1 MPTSI
6 DALIG
11 QTLVFG
17 IPGPRPTQRDI
28 KLFRDTHA
36 GGLILYRINF
46 RSPTQIKQLIRD
58 LEDALGRRL
67 LVTVDHEGGRVVMF
81 QSGVTVFPDNLA
93 FGAMGKTA
101 HARAQGTIEGRELRR
116 LGMDVAFSP
125 TVDVLTDAFSPNIG
139 IRSYGRDPQ
148 VVSRLA
154 AARIRALQR
163 EAVSACA
170 KHFPGLG
177 PATLDPHLDLP
188 IIPVKWAELRRR
200 HLIPFEAAIQ
210 AGVDMIMSSH
220 PLYPHL
226 DPTPKTPATFSH
238 RLMTDLLRREMG
250 FKGVV
255 ASDDLEMGAL
265 RSLTSVGQAA
275 VLAAR
280 AGHDLI
286 LCCHKENLQR
296 HVFQSLKEAYQ
307 NRELSVKNLE
317 ESVIRIEALRGRHG
331 PRFSNGRPQADP
343 AGKKLVRTVARKA
356 VQVTTGQVNLPIK
369 GAETSQNIPLP
380 LGEDVPKVQVRGK
393 AISPVLILF
402 PRLSQMAKT
411 IMVEPDLLDEN
422 KFLEDHVSSPGKRI
436 HLLPLNPSASD
447 IQRAAKHAAT
457 SVTTVFFCYDAHL
470 QHGNRRLLERLQRTT
485 PRLVLVLLRDPY
497 DRSWAKKSTTV
508 VTAFGYRQAQLEAC
522 LETIF
527 S

>member
-1 MPTSI
+1 MATSF
-6 DALIG
+6 DGLIG

-17 IPGPRPTQRDI
+17 IPGPVLTKRDI
-28 KLFRDTHA
+28 QLFRDTHA

-46 RSPTQIKQLIRD
+46 QSPTQIKQLVKN
-58 LEDALGRRL
+58 LEEALGRRL

-81 QSGVTVFPDNLA
+81 QSGVTIFPDNLA
-93 FGAMGKTA
+93 FGAVGKTA
-101 HARAQGTIEGRELRR
+101 FARAQGTIEGRELRR

-139 IRSYGRDPQ
+139 IRSYGQDPK

-154 AARIRALQR
+154 VARIRALQR
-163 EAVSACA
+163 ERVSACA

-188 IIPVKWAELRRR
+188 TISVKWAELRRR
-200 HLIPFEAAIQ
+200 HLVPFKAAIQ

-226 DPTPKTPATFSH
+226 DPTPKTPATFSR

-250 FKGVV
+250 FKGVA

-265 RSLTSVGQAA
+265 RSLTTVGQAA

-307 NRELSVKNLE
+307 KGELSVKDLE
-317 ESVIRIEALRGRHG
+317 QSVARIQSLRGQHG

-343 AGKKLVRTVARKA
+343 AGKNLGRTVARGA
-356 VQVTTGQVNLPIK
+356 VQVTTGQVSLPLPATK
-369 GAETSQNIPLP
+369 TLLGVPLP
-380 LGEDVPKVQVRGK
+380 LGEDVPKGQVREK
-393 AISPVLILF
+393 ALSTVLILF
-402 PRLSQMAKT
+402 PRLSEMSQT
-411 IMVEPDLLDEN
+411 IMVEPDLLHER
-422 KFLEDHVSSPGKRI
+422 KFLENHVSYPGKKI
-436 HLLPLNPSASD
+436 QLLPLNPSAGD

-457 SVTTVFFCYDAHL
+457 SDTTVFFCYDAHL
-470 QHGNRRLLERLQRTT
+470 QPGNRRMLERLQRTT

-497 DRSWAKKSTTV
+497 DRVWAKKNTTV
-508 VTAFGYRQAQLEAC
+508 LTAFGYRQAQLEAC